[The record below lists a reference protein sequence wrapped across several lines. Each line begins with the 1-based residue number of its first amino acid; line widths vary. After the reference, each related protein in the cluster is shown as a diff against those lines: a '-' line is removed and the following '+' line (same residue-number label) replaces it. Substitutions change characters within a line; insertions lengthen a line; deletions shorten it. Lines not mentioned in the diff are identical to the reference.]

1 MRETYCKRKFITVYI
16 VAAVVD
22 LFLWFAFSESYRQKI
37 IDMGGSFPWHI
48 DIAITLVN
56 ALFLLVIG
64 ATVGQMALKR
74 IVSSQKSFTR
84 LLILALIVFSVVYS
98 VNYLL
103 AYAWDTLFEYYTV
116 SDRRQ
121 SVIILGTLSSL
132 FVMVYLMDEFSI
144 LIANKERSI
153 AALQLQKKLEEEA
166 AKRREDQIVANKY
179 ADNHFMFNSLSVLYR
194 ILETGD
200 DDATAFTKDL
210 ISCARFMTTSTY
222 DALVPLEREL
232 ENVSHYFNILNK
244 RHGDTIRLIV
254 DDSLNDL
261 GADVVPMSI
270 TSLVQNA
277 IKHNAFSK
285 ENPLEIRISYDED
298 YITVE
303 NRIAQRFGDNYG
315 TGTGLD
321 MLKRQYESFSEKPV
335 MVIND
340 GEKFLVKIPALI
352 Y

>member
-1 MRETYCKRKFITVYI
+1 MRETYSKRKFITVYI

-200 DDATAFTKDL
+200 DDAMAFTKDL